1 MTVGW
6 KPKTLSE
13 IADQEEIRISSERK
27 NGGYNRS
34 TPVWV
39 VRVDDD
45 LYVRSGFGMN
55 GFWYRHAI
63 ESQAY
68 VDAAGVRYKVDL
80 ILRTDP
86 ASIAAVDESYR
97 KKILSGSVAA
107 LAAHRPGALND
118 FAVNPASVTSN
129 LTQPVATST
138 EAHRI
143 CVSDRGV
150 LIAR

>member
-1 MTVGW
+1 MTAGW
-6 KPKTLSE
+6 KPKTLRE
-13 IADQEEIRISSERK
+13 IADQEKIRISSERK

-45 LYVRSGFGMN
+45 LYIRSGFGMN
-55 GFWYRHAI
+55 GSWYRHAT

-68 VDAAGVRYKVDL
+68 VDAAGVRYKVNL

-86 ASIAAVDESYR
+86 ASIAAVDEAYR

-107 LAAHRPGALND
+107 LAAHRPGAQRL
-118 FAVNPASVTSN
+118 
-129 LTQPVATST
+129 
-138 EAHRI
+138 
-143 CVSDRGV
+143 RG
-150 LIAR
+150 